1 MNSDSLVRRS
11 VSDDEHVLVGGCNG
25 LVLLRR
31 DELSA
36 YNQGYLLA
44 MAAALAVGLVEL
56 LLWLAL

>member
-11 VSDDEHVLVGGCNG
+11 GSADEHVIVGGCNG

-31 DELSA
+31 DELSP

-44 MAAALAVGLVEL
+44 MVAALIVGLVEL
-56 LLWLAL
+56 LVWRVS